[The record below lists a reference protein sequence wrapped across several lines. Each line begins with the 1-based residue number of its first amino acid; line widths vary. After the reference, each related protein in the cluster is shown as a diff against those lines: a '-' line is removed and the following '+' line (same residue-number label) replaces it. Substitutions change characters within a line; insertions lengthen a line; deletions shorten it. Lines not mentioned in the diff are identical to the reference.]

1 MKEEPELIEYNGLK
15 INTIIFKQGFVPGCD
30 IGICGGQCCDWG
42 VYMDRDFQKV
52 IMEYEEQ
59 IKESMDEF
67 QPKEKSKWFEKEL
80 EIDKDFPSGFALG
93 TELYLNSRGTTQC
106 VFKDK
111 NNYCSLQVVAMKNGS
126 HKWSIKPTYCI
137 LYPLTVI
144 DNILTYDDEHSKKL
158 DYCGIDKEHN
168 FTQTVFEAM
177 KEEIKYVFGNEC
189 YEYLEDY
196 FKKNYQRKYQ
206 IEITKVK
213 EGIND

>member
-1 MKEEPELIEYNGLK
+1 MTKEKDLIEFDGLK
-15 INTIIFKQGFVPGCD
+15 IDTIIFKQGFVPGCD

-52 IMEYEEQ
+52 IMEYEVQ

-67 QPKEKSKWFEKEL
+67 QPKDKSKWFEKEL

-93 TELYLNSRGTTQC
+93 TELYVNSKGTTQC

-111 NNYCSLQVVAMKNGS
+111 NNYCTLQVIAMKKGN
-126 HKWSIKPTYCI
+126 HKWSIKPKYCI

-158 DYCGIDKEHN
+158 EYCGIDKTHN
-168 FTQTVFEAM
+168 FTQTVYEAM
-177 KEEIKYVFGNEC
+177 REEIKYVFGEDC
-189 YEYLEDY
+189 YDFLEDY
-196 FKKNYQRKYQ
+196 FRKNYQKKHQ
-206 IEITKVK
+206 IEILKVK
-213 EGIND
+213 EGTND